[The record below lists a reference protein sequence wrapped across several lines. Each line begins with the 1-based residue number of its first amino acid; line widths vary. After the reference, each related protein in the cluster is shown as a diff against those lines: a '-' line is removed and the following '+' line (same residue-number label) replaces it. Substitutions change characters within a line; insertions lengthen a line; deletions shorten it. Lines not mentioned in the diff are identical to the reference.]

1 MAETLDGTTYATE
14 ETPGRWRLTALVD
27 GLWRGLV
34 DLRLLLAVLA
44 VMLLLALIAL
54 GLPQLPDQVRTDPG
68 EANRWLL
75 ATAERTGGLGEILG
89 ASGLFSLLRSPIF
102 QLALAGATVLLL
114 IQLAYVF
121 GAALQLRHV
130 AQDAEHQP
138 SQAGEAVA
146 LPPGRRIYRLR
157 RSVEIDDAADKAE
170 DSVLP
175 GPELAEAYPTVARSA
190 ITVAAAEAPGLSSP
204 ENPVEEYR
212 TLALRSPWAAWL
224 KLCLPMGLLLFA
236 SAIWLLA
243 RYGWEVTI
251 PTLAPGETFRYAA
264 GSLELR
270 YDVPVNEATGGAT
283 PTLIIDAG
291 EAQERLPLT
300 AGAWANVGGAI
311 AAAEPATTAMLVR
324 TRGSQPLL
332 AQPGQSTPSTA
343 IGLLFPSAG
352 SEQALLLPRQGAGLR
367 IVRAGDGRNEFM
379 VEFYPRNSTA
389 PDPILRVRDDE
400 PQFLTFEDG
409 QIVDLLP
416 VPSVRVTVRR
426 MPGLWLL
433 LPALLLTI
441 VGLIGYW
448 RRPGFALLQDAP
460 WSPGKRVVIVQSD
473 RRATIAAVDGVLA
486 DAGEA
491 TE

>member
-1 MAETLDGTTYATE
+1 MSETLDATTYTTEATAR
-14 ETPGRWRLTALVD
+14 RWGLTALVD

-44 VMLLLALIAL
+44 VMLLLAIVAL

-75 ATAERTGGLGEILG
+75 ATAERTGGLGEMLG
-89 ASGLFSLLRSPIF
+89 ASGLFNLLRSPIF
-102 QLALAGATVLLL
+102 QLALTMATILLL
-114 IQLAYVF
+114 IQLAYLI
-121 GAALQLRHV
+121 GAALQLRRI
-130 AQDAEHQP
+130 AAAALHQP
-138 SQAGEAVA
+138 GQAGEAIV

-157 RSVEIDDAADKAE
+157 RGVEIDAPADGGTDGAAPAAVIATAYPALAHGTITVTAAD
-170 DSVLP
+170 LP
-175 GPELAEAYPTVARSA
+175 GA
-190 ITVAAAEAPGLSSP
+190 SSP
-204 ENPVEEYR
+204 SEPVQERR

-224 KLCLPMGLLLFA
+224 KPCLPLGLLLFA

-283 PTLIIDAG
+283 PTLVIDAG
-291 EAQERLPLT
+291 AAQARLPLT

-332 AQPGQSTPSTA
+332 TQPGQSTPSTA

-367 IVRAGDGRNEFM
+367 IVRAGDGRDEFM
-379 VEFYPRNSTA
+379 VEFYPRNSTS

-400 PQFLTFEDG
+400 PQFLALEDG

-426 MPGLWLL
+426 VPGLWLL
-433 LPALLLTI
+433 LPALLLTLL
-441 VGLIGYW
+441 GLVGYW

-460 WSPGKRVVIVQSD
+460 WSPSKRVVIVQSD